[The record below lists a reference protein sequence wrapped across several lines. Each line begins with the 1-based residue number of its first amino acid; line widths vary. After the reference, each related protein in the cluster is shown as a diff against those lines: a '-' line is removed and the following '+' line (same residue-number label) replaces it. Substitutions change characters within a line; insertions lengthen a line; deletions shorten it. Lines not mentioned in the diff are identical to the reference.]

1 MVIKMADLI
10 KQNQGIYNYS
20 ISIEIIRIFI
30 NKNDLYIRVIE
41 QNIIVETRK
50 RWGSTYIL
58 LVFIIYS
65 FIISFAYFFWR
76 NKIISKYTNIWLFTS
91 KLFIS

>member
-1 MVIKMADLI
+1 MQMVIKMADLI

-50 RWGSTYIL
+50 R
-58 LVFIIYS
+58 
-65 FIISFAYFFWR
+65 
-76 NKIISKYTNIWLFTS
+76 
-91 KLFIS
+91 